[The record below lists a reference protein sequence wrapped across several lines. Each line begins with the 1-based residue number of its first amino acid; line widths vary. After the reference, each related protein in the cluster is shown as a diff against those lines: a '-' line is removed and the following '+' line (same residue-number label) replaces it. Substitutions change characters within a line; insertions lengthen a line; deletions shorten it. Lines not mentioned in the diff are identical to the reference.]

1 MYQEYYHFCINPHG
15 LIPPFSVLISYLS
28 SKPTKDAIVYSQFTG
43 LVELLNCVVHIL
55 LSYLCDLIFILTSI
69 VFRDLSRNH
78 IFRVDDGAFNNTVAL
93 ETL

>member
-1 MYQEYYHFCINPHG
+1 M
-15 LIPPFSVLISYLS
+15 VR
-28 SKPTKDAIVYSQFTG
+28 
-43 LVELLNCVVHIL
+43 LLL

-78 IFRVDDGAFNNTVAL
+78 IFGVDDGAFNNTVAL